1 VLSVL
6 RANKLFKNLH
16 KQVYRHYQVSNGK
29 PLMTYRKQDSNLR
42 PRVMSPTSQPL
53 LYPASLVFACVNVKR
68 RKLAAGG
75 GFELPIVPFGV
86 GLCSALMGLLSM
98 EWWYFCPMLSSSNC
112 SSQSVLLSVLLSL
125 VVARWGMWVASEQ
138 Q

>member
-1 VLSVL
+1 VLSVVLSIL

-86 GLCSALMGLLSM
+86 GLSSALMGLLSM
-98 EWWYFCPMLSSSNC
+98 EWRYFCPMLSVLTVRVYRFC
-112 SSQSVLLSVLLSL
+112 SQFCSHWWLLDGVC
-125 VVARWGMWVASEQ
+125 G
-138 Q
+138 